1 MGEAPERLRRRHE
14 FLAVARHGRRW
25 AAPGVVLQAWRREG
39 EGDPA
44 APVRVGFTVSRKVG
58 GSVVRNRARRR
69 LRAAAGAVL
78 GNHAAPGHDYVLIGR
93 AATPGRPY
101 QALLRDL
108 ECAMRKLGV
117 WRETTR
123 NGTMR
128 DGTTQDGTEVRA
140 TKT

>member
-1 MGEAPERLRRRHE
+1 MGEAPERLRRRRE
-14 FLAVARHGRRW
+14 FLAVARRGRRW
-25 AAPGVVLQAWRREG
+25 AAPGVVLQAWRRA
-39 EGDPA
+39 GDDDRT

-78 GNHAAPGHDYVLIGR
+78 ASHAAAGHDYVLIGR

-101 QALLRDL
+101 QALLQDL
-108 ECAMRKLGV
+108 ETAMRKLGV

-123 NGTMR
+123 NGT
-128 DGTTQDGTEVRA
+128 DVRES
-140 TKT
+140 KT

>member
-14 FLAVARHGRRW
+14 FLAVARRGRRS

-39 EGDPA
+39 DDDQT

-69 LRAAAGAVL
+69 LRAAADAVL
-78 GNHAAPGHDYVLIGR
+78 LNHAAPGHDYVLIGR
-93 AATPGRPY
+93 AATPRRPFP
-101 QALLRDL
+101 ALLKDL
-108 ECAMRKLGV
+108 ETAMRKLGV

-123 NGTMR
+123 
-128 DGTTQDGTEVRA
+128 DGTEVREE
-140 TKT
+140 TGT